1 MMNKKTIND
10 NWLFSIDEVKIEH
23 IKNYDFITL
32 DLPHTWNHLDGED
45 GNDDYKR
52 TKATYV
58 KHFTCKKTNQRVF
71 IEFEGANSI
80 STVYLNGIFL
90 GEHKGGYSRFRFEL
104 TNHLKEENELIV
116 YVDNRHDEDVYPL
129 TADFT
134 FFGGI
139 YRSVHLIFTNDTCF
153 DILHK
158 GADGVYV
165 SQKKISKE
173 QAIFDI
179 DIYLDSKDQHT
190 SNLKVVTTLKD
201 MDGYIVTSK
210 TNELKSIENRHIT
223 QTLSID
229 SPHLWHG
236 IKDPYLYT
244 IEVCLYQQNQLIDQ
258 RIIPT
263 GFRFFH
269 VDHESFYLN
278 GEPYKLYGVCRH
290 QDREHKGNA
299 LTDDMHQEDIKL
311 IQEIGANSI
320 RLAHYQQADL
330 IYTLCDQK
338 GFVVWAEI
346 PYISRTSQ
354 HDLNGLNA
362 LSQMEELIKQNYNHS
377 SICMWG
383 IGNEI
388 TLRGDRGSSDD
399 IYKALNDLTKTIDP
413 YRLSTIAQLAN
424 IDFNDPHN
432 LITDLIGYNLYYGW
446 YVGKAENIKDWLK
459 NYRLIHPDKPV
470 CISEYGAEGIIN
482 IHSEEPKPWDYSE
495 EYHAWYHETI
505 YSILEKTPF
514 VWGSYVWN
522 MFTFASDS
530 RAEGNTKG
538 INNKGLVSF
547 DRKTKKDAFYYYQAK
562 WTDKPMLH
570 LTAKRFTHRFK
581 KEIEVKAYSNQKEV
595 QFYHDEKY
603 LGTVISETGVF
614 KLNITLTQGRNI
626 IKVKASNLLDQAT
639 FFYDEDK

>member
-1 MMNKKTIND
+1 MEKITIND
-10 NWLFSIDEVKIEH
+10 NWLFSIDEVKIEN
-23 IKNYDFITL
+23 IKNHNFITL
-32 DLPHTWNHLDGED
+32 DLPHTWNHHDGED

-52 TKATYV
+52 TKATYI
-58 KHFTCKKTNQRVF
+58 KHFTYLEENQRVF

-80 STVYLNGIFL
+80 TTVLLNGVCL
-90 GEHKGGYSRFRFEL
+90 GEHKGGYSRFRFEM
-104 TNHLKEENELIV
+104 TKHLRKENELIV
-116 YVDNRHDEDVYPL
+116 YVDNRHDEEVYPL

-153 DILHK
+153 DLLHK

-165 SQKKISKE
+165 TQKKITKE
-173 QAIFDI
+173 QALFDI
-179 DIYLDSKDQHT
+179 DIYIDNPIQNTH
-190 SNLKVVTTLKD
+190 NYKVVTTLKD
-201 MDGYIVTSK
+201 MDGCMVISK
-210 TNELKSIENRHIT
+210 TSEFKSIENRHIT
-223 QTLSID
+223 HTLSID
-229 SPHLWHG
+229 YPHLWHG
-236 IKDPYLYT
+236 IKDPYLYSV
-244 IEVCLYQQNQLIDQ
+244 EVCLYQHNQLIDQ
-258 RIIPT
+258 RIIAT
-263 GFRFFH
+263 GFRYFH

-278 GEPYKLYGVCRH
+278 GEHYKLYGVCRH

-320 RLAHYQQADL
+320 RLAHYQQADI

-338 GFVVWAEI
+338 GFIVWAEI
-346 PYISRTSQ
+346 PYISRTSLK
-354 HDLNGLNA
+354 DLKGLNA

-399 IYKALNDLTKTIDP
+399 IYKALNDLTKSIDP

-424 IDFNDPHN
+424 VDYNDQHN

-446 YVGKAENIKDWLK
+446 YVGKAEDINDWLN
-459 NYRLIHPDKPV
+459 NYHLIHPKKPV

-505 YSILEKTPF
+505 YPILEKTPF

-547 DRKTKKDAFYYYQAK
+547 DRKTKKDAFYYYQAR
-562 WTDKPMLH
+562 WTNKPMLH
-570 LTAKRFTHRFK
+570 LTSKRFTHRLK

-595 QFYHDEKY
+595 QFYHDEKHI
-603 LGTVISETGVF
+603 GTVISETGVF
-614 KLNITLTQGRNI
+614 KFNIVLNQGRNE
-626 IKVKASNLLDQAT
+626 IKVKTSNLFDHT
-639 FFYDEDK
+639 IFFYNEDK

>member
-1 MMNKKTIND
+1 MKKKTINQ
-10 NWLFSIDEVKIEH
+10 NWLFSINEVQKDD
-23 IKNYDFITL
+23 IKHHQWMTL
-32 DLPHTWNHLDGED
+32 DLPHTWNNLDGED
-45 GNDDYKR
+45 GHDDYQR
-52 TKATYV
+52 TKATYI
-58 KHFTCKKTNQRVF
+58 KYFSYQHENQRVF

-80 STVYLNGIFL
+80 THVFLNGIYL

-104 TNHLKEENELIV
+104 TQHLKEENELIV

-139 YRSVHLIFTNDTCF
+139 YRPVHLIFTDHICF
-153 DILHK
+153 DLLHK

-165 SQKKISKE
+165 TQKDITKD
-173 QAIFDI
+173 QAIFDV
-179 DIYLDSKDQHT
+179 DIYIDYVEKTIHHVNIKT
-190 SNLKVVTTLKD
+190 IVKD
-201 MDGYIVTSK
+201 MDNHVVASMISEHSSTQ
-210 TNELKSIENRHIT
+210 ERHVK

-244 IEVCLYQQNQLIDQ
+244 IHIDLYIDNQCVDQ

-269 VDHESFYLN
+269 VDNESFYLN
-278 GEPYKLYGVCRH
+278 GERYKLYGVCRH
-290 QDREHKGNA
+290 QDREHLGNA
-299 LTDDMHQEDIKL
+299 LLDEMHKEDIEL
-311 IQEIGANSI
+311 IEEIGANSI
-320 RLAHYQQADL
+320 RLAHYQQADFM
-330 IYTLCDQK
+330 YTLCDQK
-338 GFVVWAEI
+338 GFIVWAEI
-346 PYISRTSQ
+346 PYISRTSLS
-354 HDLNGLNA
+354 DLKGLNA
-362 LSQMEELIKQNYNHS
+362 QTQMEELVKQNYNHS

-388 TLRGDRGSSDD
+388 TLRGERGSSDD
-399 IYKALNDLTKTIDP
+399 IFASLHTLTKTIDP

-424 IDFNDPHN
+424 VNFTDQHN
-432 LITDLIGYNLYYGW
+432 NITDLIGYNLYFGW
-446 YVGKAENIKDWLK
+446 YVGQAEDIKEWLK
-459 NYRLIHPDKPV
+459 NYHLIHPNKPV

-495 EYHAWYHETI
+495 EYHAWYHETN
-505 YSILEKTPF
+505 YSIIEKTSY

-547 DRKTKKDAFYYYQAK
+547 DRQTKKDAFYYYQAK
-562 WTDKPMLH
+562 WSKKPMLH
-570 LTAKRFTHRFK
+570 LTAKRFTHRLK
-581 KEIEVKAYSNQKEV
+581 KEIEVKTYSNQHEV
-595 QFYHDEKY
+595 QFFQNDVYI
-603 LGTVISETGVF
+603 GTVTSETGVF
-614 KLNITLTQGRNI
+614 KLNVTLNHGGNKIT
-626 IKVKASNLLDQAT
+626 VKTRDLKDET
-639 FFYDEDK
+639 IFFFK